1 RGNWTT
7 DESSALSGGYAPL
20 VPLFRSINVGTLIL
34 ELCTRRAAE
43 LDALTGIRE
52 DQRAGVGAVNQT
64 DSATDTVDDVSARA
78 ERAIELFGY
87 DRVLL
92 NTDCG
97 FATFADNPIQSARAA
112 ERDLSLLA
120 HARDQLRT
128 RYGAA
133 A

>member
-1 RGNWTT
+1 
-7 DESSALSGGYAPL
+7 L

-34 ELCTRRAAE
+34 ELCTPRAAE
-43 LDALTGIRE
+43 LDALAGIRE
-52 DQRAGVGAVNQT
+52 DQRVGVGVLNQK
-64 DSATDTVDDVSARA
+64 DSATDTVDDVIARA
-78 ERAIELFGY
+78 EQAIELFGY

-97 FATFADNPIQSARAA
+97 FATFADNPIQSAREA
-112 ERDLSLLA
+112 ERDLGLLVQ
-120 HARDQLRT
+120 ARDQLRT